1 MPAPLG
7 AAQGREGKDGIEST
21 LGWRAEIVQH
31 RPRSKQVWVCEDLPD
46 DQIDWSNYLPPP
58 GVRVLPRRWGVERTF
73 AWQSHARR
81 LSKDYE
87 LLCSTSEAFV
97 SVCMIR
103 LMLRRLTRR

>member
-46 DQIDWSNYLPPP
+46 DQIDWSQYLPPP
-58 GVRVLPRRWGVERTF
+58 GFRVLPRRWVVERTF

-87 LLCSTSEAFV
+87 LLCSTSEAFL
-97 SVCMIR
+97 SVCMI
-103 LMLRRLTRR
+103 MSV